1 MLPRPFVCI
10 APIEL
15 INGGPITRSYGRP
28 FRRALPVT
36 SRRPTLEPVN
46 VAALPWTLLLILTEL
61 AIGSLWVTLV
71 SDLRGGVTRGFVMT
85 MAFCVA
91 VCGFLAY
98 WTASGM
104 NTGTDV
110 DGYRIDSAWFDD
122 FKRAILVVTVTSCIY
137 MFAAFMGW
145 DPIGRFAGIA
155 GSMAGLLAVGVLSA
169 MLAPPTWGVPAEFL
183 ALLGGTLALGGV
195 SVSMVWGH
203 WYLTE
208 GALPSWPL
216 RDLAWFL
223 LAALGFQAL
232 VLLINLFVPVRETPT
247 PENPVSVG
255 LFANP
260 VLYLRIGVGLVFPIV
275 LAVLSIKTTQ
285 IKAMQSATG
294 LLYIAMGAVFAGE
307 VLAKGLMFI
316 TARPV

>member
-1 MLPRPFVCI
+1 MDGPLRGLPIPLAA
-10 APIEL
+10 APL
-15 INGGPITRSYGRP
+15 PGTR
-28 FRRALPVT
+28 
-36 SRRPTLEPVN
+36 RRPTLGQVN
-46 VAALPWTLLLILTEL
+46 VAALPYTLLLILAEL
-61 AIGSLWVTLV
+61 AIGSLWVTLA

-85 MAFCVA
+85 MALCVA
-91 VCGFLAY
+91 ICGFLAY
-98 WTASGM
+98 WAATGM
-104 NTGTDV
+104 NVGTDV
-110 DGYRIDSAWFDD
+110 DGYRIDPAWFDD
-122 FKRAILVVTVTSCIY
+122 FKRAIMVVTVTSTLY

-155 GSMAGLLAVGVLSA
+155 GSMAGVLAVGVLAA
-169 MLAPPTWGVPAEFL
+169 MLAPPTWGFPAQFL
-183 ALLGGTLALGGV
+183 ALFAGTLAMGAV

-216 RDLAWFL
+216 RDLSWGL
-223 LAALGFQAL
+223 LFALGFQVL
-232 VLLINLFVPVRETPT
+232 VLLINVVVPVRETPT
-247 PENPVSVG
+247 PENPVDVS

-260 VLYLRIGVGLVFPIV
+260 VLYLRIGGGLVFPIV

-285 IKAMQSATG
+285 IRAMQSATG

>member
-1 MLPRPFVCI
+1 
-10 APIEL
+10 
-15 INGGPITRSYGRP
+15 
-28 FRRALPVT
+28 
-36 SRRPTLEPVN
+36 VN
-46 VAALPWTLLLILTEL
+46 VAALPYTLLLILAEL
-61 AIGSLWVTLV
+61 AIGSLWVTLA

-85 MAFCVA
+85 MALCVA

-104 NTGTDV
+104 SLGADV
-110 DGYRIDSAWFDD
+110 DGYRIDASWFDD
-122 FKRAILVVTVTSCIY
+122 FKRAVLVVTIASGLY

-155 GSMAGLLAVGVLSA
+155 GSIAGVLAVGVLSA
-169 MLAPPTWGVPAEFL
+169 MLAPPTWGFPAAFL
-183 ALLGGTLALGGV
+183 ALLAGTLAMGAV

-216 RDLAWFL
+216 RDLSWGL
-223 LAALGFQAL
+223 LAALGFQVV
-232 VLLINLFVPVRETPT
+232 VLLINLAIPVRETPT
-247 PENPVSVG
+247 PESHVDVS
-255 LFANP
+255 LFLNP
-260 VLYLRIGVGLVFPIV
+260 VLYLRVGVGLVFPII

-285 IKAMQSATG
+285 IRAMQSATG